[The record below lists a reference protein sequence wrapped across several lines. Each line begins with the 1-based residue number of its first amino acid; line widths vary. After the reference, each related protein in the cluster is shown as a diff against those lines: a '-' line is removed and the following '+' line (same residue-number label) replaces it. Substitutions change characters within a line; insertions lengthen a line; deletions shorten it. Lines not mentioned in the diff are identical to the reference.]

1 MPMNENKKL
10 KESLKH
16 RSDFYKQSDNNT
28 NGSSMSS
35 NQKFSNDSTMSS
47 KGLHG
52 IPVNL
57 NGSEV
62 VIGERLTN
70 DLSNDEETNQI
81 GEYYGNLSNRI
92 LHEKFLRDLIDI
104 LLDKAVFEVKLLFSN
119 IFLVIHRIVLFFIF

>member
-1 MPMNENKKL
+1 MPTNENKKL
-10 KESLKH
+10 KESSKH

-28 NGSSMSS
+28 NGSSMSL
-35 NQKFSNDSTMSS
+35 NQKFSNDSTMS

-52 IPVNL
+52 ISINS

-81 GEYYGNLSNRI
+81 GGYYGSLSNRI